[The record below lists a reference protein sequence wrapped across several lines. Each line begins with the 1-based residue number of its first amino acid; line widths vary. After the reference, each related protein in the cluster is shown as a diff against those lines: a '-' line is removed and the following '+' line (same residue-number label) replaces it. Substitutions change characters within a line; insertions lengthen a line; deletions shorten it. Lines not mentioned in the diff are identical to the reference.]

1 MSSLVVHAVALD
13 ELPVLEPRAWR
24 NWVKGELLQ
33 GSRPVMLWGRRVD
46 GGVEV
51 SVALQRADRGL
62 DVLRT
67 TVDPAHGY
75 FALTEVALAL
85 HGCERELHETLGVRL
100 TGHPWLKPLRH
111 HGQTQAEMAAYPY
124 YRLDGKCVHEVAVG
138 PIHAGVIEPGSFRFQ
153 CSGELVHHLEIQL
166 GYQHRGVE
174 ALLDRGDPRRSVPLV
189 ETIAGDA
196 SVAHAWATC
205 AALERLAGVTLAP
218 EVELARATLLE
229 LERVAMHLAGL
240 AGLAT
245 DVGFVPAASTYGRLR
260 TTAIN
265 TTMRLCGSRFGRGA
279 LHPGGVAITPDPA
292 AVAAAVTLLT
302 AHGATADAC
311 FFGSRVVQHRLQGV
325 GALTTAQA
333 RQIGLVGPAARAC
346 GVALDQREGA
356 GGAYAAR
363 PIAVTTEPS
372 GDCWARARI
381 RGRELTA
388 SLAWLGDAAPALTTV
403 PARQPPG
410 QPIGALAP
418 SHLVVALAESWR
430 GEVVHALETD
440 AAGRVV
446 RHKVQDPSLRN
457 WLGLAL
463 GMRDNE
469 ISDFPICNKSYDLS
483 YCGNDL

>member
-1 MSSLVVHAVALD
+1 MSSLVVHAIALD
-13 ELPVLEPRAWR
+13 DLPVLEPRAWR

-33 GSRPVMLWGRRVD
+33 GSRPVMLWGRRSEA
-46 GGVEV
+46 GVEV
-51 SVALQRADRGL
+51 SIALQRADRGL

-75 FALTEVALAL
+75 FALTEVAPSL
-85 HGCERELHETLGVRL
+85 HACERELHETLGVRL
-100 TGHPWLKPLRH
+100 TGHPWLKPLRF
-111 HGQTQAEMAAYPY
+111 HGQTQADMAAYPY
-124 YRLDGKCVHEVAVG
+124 YRVDGKCVHEVAVG

-174 ALLDRGDPRRSVPLV
+174 ALLAARDPRRTIPLV

-196 SVAHAWATC
+196 SVAHAWAAC
-205 AALERLAGVTLAP
+205 AALERLAGVEVPPA
-218 EVELARATLLE
+218 VELTRAILLE

-240 AGLAT
+240 AGMAT

-279 LHPGGVAITPDPA
+279 LRPGGVAVTPDA
-292 AVAAAVTLLT
+292 KAIAAAVELLT

-311 FFGSRVVQHRLQGV
+311 FFGARVVQHRLQGV

-333 RQIGLVGPAARAC
+333 QQIGLVGLAARAC
-346 GVALDQREGA
+346 GVELDQRQGA

-363 PIAVTTEPS
+363 PIGVHTEPS
-372 GDCWARARI
+372 GDCWARARV
-381 RGRELTA
+381 RSRELTA
-388 SLAWLGDAAPALTTV
+388 SLAWLADAAGALAEAGPLPAPT
-403 PARQPPG
+403 
-410 QPIGALAP
+410 PIGALAP
-418 SHLVVALAESWR
+418 SQLVIALAESWR

-463 GMRDNE
+463 SLRDNE